1 MLNTEN
7 RPVPGLYAAGNAI
20 GGLFYDDYIV
30 GSQLTAAV
38 IWGRVA
44 GEEAAGRTKR

>member
-1 MLNTEN
+1 MI
-7 RPVPGLYAAGNAI
+7 PGLYAIGNAI

-38 IWGRVA
+38 IWGRL
-44 GEEAAGRTKR
+44 AAQHAVGTLKKA